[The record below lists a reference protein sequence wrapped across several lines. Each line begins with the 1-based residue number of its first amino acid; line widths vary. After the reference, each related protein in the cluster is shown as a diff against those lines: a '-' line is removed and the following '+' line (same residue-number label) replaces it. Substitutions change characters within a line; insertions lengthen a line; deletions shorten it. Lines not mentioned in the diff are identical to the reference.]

1 MNITPTHV
9 TFEQAKLI
17 NYPFLTNTGY
27 SFDGN
32 ILIREGFIATNG
44 WINRPEQ
51 WQVVEWLRLEK
62 NVWILVYP
70 EMSEIDKLNWA
81 YTIYKLEWGEDKEV
95 KFENRKGYFNSPQE
109 AYSAGFDY
117 ILNNNLI

>member
-51 WQVVEWLRLEK
+51 WQVVEWLRV
-62 NVWILVYP
+62 NHGIWIQPTWVNDNTFRCGV
-70 EMSEIDKLNWA
+70 IDINNRTE
-81 YTIYKLEWGEDKEV
+81 YIINTKE
-95 KFENRKGYFNSPQE
+95 EQLYHISPQA
-109 AYSAGFDY
+109 AYSAAFDY
-117 ILNNNLI
+117 ILNNNLT

>member
-32 ILIREGFIATNG
+32 ILIRKAFIATNG

-51 WQVVEWLRLEK
+51 WQVVEWLRV
-62 NVWILVYP
+62 NHGIWVYC
-70 EMSEIDKLNWA
+70 EISGDRYYCKAKKLKSNWRRV
-81 YTIYKLEWGEDKEV
+81 ISGIVDD
-95 KFENRKGYFNSPQE
+95 ENTLYNNPQD
-109 AYSAGFDY
+109 AYSAAFDY